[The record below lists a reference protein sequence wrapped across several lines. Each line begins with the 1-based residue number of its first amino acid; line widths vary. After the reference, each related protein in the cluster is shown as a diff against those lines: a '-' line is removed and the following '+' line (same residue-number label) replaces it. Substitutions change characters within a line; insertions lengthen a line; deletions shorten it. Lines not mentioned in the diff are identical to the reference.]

1 MIDPRVEQIALKTRT
16 WAEKKANYGL
26 FCRDLT
32 GFCARGAAE
41 LHIRLRRA
49 RFASQIGVFDPRVY
63 EDSQAFGGH
72 AFVMVQEHVVDITAT
87 QFGLK
92 PVEIVP
98 FGPSRRDREFWHAT
112 FSFER
117 LKDFINHIQE
127 WPHYQR
133 PKHRKIPE
141 FA

>member
-1 MIDPRVEQIALKTRT
+1 MFDPRIAEIAHKTRA

-49 RFASQIGVFDPRVY
+49 GFASQIGVFDPRLY
-63 EDSQAFGGH
+63 EDSNACGGH

-98 FGPSRRDREFWHAT
+98 FGPYRKDREFWHAT
-112 FSFER
+112 FAFDR

-127 WPHYQR
+127 WPPYQR
-133 PKHRKIPE
+133 PRHRKIPE